1 MNRRSLFALLC
12 LSVVVSVYGADSIST
27 SDLIVFTRADLAQQ
41 DQLPQVRK
49 AYREWGLP
57 LMTPQEK
64 VMEAVRADAT
74 RDGMSGILITF
85 AGMRREEHSGLTAMF
100 NAVDA
105 YGVKLVEPSDQN
117 IVESLKRFGRVGAIE
132 SDFAL
137 QRAISQKLIAATPAL
152 LAYVKNPG
160 GKPVNTRAVHAYA
173 AILGQ
178 EAVPEL
184 TKVLRFHVNE
194 EARIAAGSEL
204 VTLGATAVVQ
214 DALANERSDTVRKSL
229 QHALLL

>member
-1 MNRRSLFALLC
+1 MKRRSLFALLC
-12 LSVVVSVYGADSIST
+12 LVVGIPGYGADSMTT
-27 SDLIVFTRADLAQQ
+27 SDLIVFTRPDLTQQ

-49 AYREWGLP
+49 AYREWGMP
-57 LMTPQEK
+57 LMTSQEK

-105 YGVKLVEPSDQN
+105 YGVKLVDPSDQN

-132 SDFAL
+132 TDFAL
-137 QRAISQKLIAATPAL
+137 QRAISQRLIDAAPVL
-152 LAYVKNPG
+152 LAYIKSPG
-160 GKPVNTRAVHAYA
+160 GKPVDPRAVHAYA

-184 TKVLRFHVNE
+184 TKVLRFHANE
-194 EARIAAGSEL
+194 EARTAAGSEL
-204 VTLGATAVVQ
+204 VSLGATAVVQ
-214 DALANERSDTVRKSL
+214 DAVANERSDTVRKSL

>member
-1 MNRRSLFALLC
+1 MNRRSLFVLLC
-12 LSVVVSVYGADSIST
+12 LAVGVPGYGADSIAT
-27 SDLIVFTRADLAQQ
+27 SDLIVFTRAELTQQ

-49 AYREWGLP
+49 AYREWGMP
-57 LMTPQEK
+57 LMTSQEK

-105 YGVKLVEPSDQN
+105 YGVKLVDPSDQN
-117 IVESLKRFGRVGAIE
+117 VVESLKRFGRVGAIE
-132 SDFAL
+132 TDFAL
-137 QRAISQKLIAATPAL
+137 QRAISQRLVDATPAL
-152 LAYVKNPG
+152 LAYIKSPG
-160 GKPVNTRAVHAYA
+160 GKPVDPRAVHAYA

-178 EAVPEL
+178 EAIPEL
-184 TKVLRFHVNE
+184 TKVLRFHANE

-214 DALANERSDTVRKSL
+214 DALANERNDAVRKSL